1 MWENGEWEN
10 GDEREKK
17 EEEKKVGKEMFVDFS
32 YRL

>member
-1 MWENGEWEN
+1 MWENEEWEN